1 MLPSLDRQDK
11 TMEKLICA
19 LEEVAASMGECEA
32 HKYMTEMMSDL
43 KRLVE
48 KLSDN
53 QQDHKELVIRLTENF
68 LEMQRQMIKLTEGLK
83 DLKDYNAVQDE
94 RIETNA
100 KFMVRATAIL
110 GFIVIVAPAIGWFIN
125 KMQF

>member
-1 MLPSLDRQDK
+1 MDR
-11 TMEKLICA
+11 LVCA

-32 HKYMTEMMSDL
+32 HKYMTEMVSDL

-53 QQDHKELVIRLTENF
+53 QQDHKELVIKLTENF
-68 LEMQRQMIKLTEGLK
+68 LEMQRQMIKLADGLK
-83 DLKDYNAVQDE
+83 DLKDYNSIQDQ

-100 KFMVRATAIL
+100 KFMIKASSII
-110 GFIVIVAPAIGWFIN
+110 GFIVVMTPVVGWIFDKIRP
-125 KMQF
+125 